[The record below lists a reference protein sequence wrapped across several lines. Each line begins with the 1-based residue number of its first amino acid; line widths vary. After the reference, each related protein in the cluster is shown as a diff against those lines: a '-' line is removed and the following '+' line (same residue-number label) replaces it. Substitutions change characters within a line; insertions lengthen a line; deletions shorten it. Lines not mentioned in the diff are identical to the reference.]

1 MAMNETN
8 EQQIINDQQIEYEGK
23 DLRQYLAIFWHWLW
37 LILLITISA
46 GVVSFFISLQ
56 MTAYYESS
64 TTLLVN
70 QAPAT
75 QATDYSSV
83 LMSKQLTSTYS
94 EMITTD
100 TVLKAV
106 ITQLGLTIP
115 LDDLREM
122 ISITPKTDTALIII
136 TVETTDPYLSANIAN
151 TISTVFASQIQ
162 DIQTQRFSQ
171 SIDTLNQQ
179 LADIET
185 QRTALETQASQTV
198 DPIEKA
204 RLDDKI
210 TQYNELYTTLM
221 QSLQEVQLSE
231 AQSVSSVVQ
240 VEPASPNL
248 TAVKP
253 KITQNMILAAMI
265 SFLLTV
271 MVIFIRE
278 ALDDTIKTPD
288 EIGQKFNLPVLGVI
302 NRYDA
307 KKGVLITVSEP
318 RSPTA
323 EAYRTLRTNVSY
335 TSVDKPLHTV
345 MITSTESGEGKTTT
359 ISNLGVVLAQN
370 GYKVTIVD
378 CDLRHPK
385 LHTYFGLPN
394 RAGLSTLFAHPNEIP
409 NGAQQATMVKNLNLL
424 TTGQLPPNP
433 AELLGSKKMQSILLS
448 MCQKNDLVL
457 VDVPPVL
464 AVTDAAVLAPSI
476 DGVILVVRPGKTRTI
491 ALRATI
497 TQLRQ
502 VNATL
507 LGVVINDMDMRGRL
521 YSHQYKYYRDYTAYQ
536 NYYTSTTSKK
546 STPAPHKKK

>member
-1 MAMNETN
+1 M
-8 EQQIINDQQIEYEGK
+8 DYESK
-23 DLRQYLAIFWHWLW
+23 DLRQYLSILWHWLW

-46 GVVSFFISLQ
+46 GVISFFISLQ
-56 MTAYYESS
+56 MTAYYQSS
-64 TTLLVN
+64 TTVLVN

-75 QATDYSSV
+75 QMTDYSSV

-94 EMITTD
+94 GMMTTD
-100 TVLKAV
+100 TVLSEV
-106 ITQLGLTIP
+106 VSQLGLIVD

-122 ISITPKTDTALIII
+122 ITITPKTDTALIII
-136 TVETTDPYLSANIAN
+136 SVETIDPYLSANIAN
-151 TISTVFASQIQ
+151 TISTVFAKQIQ

-171 SIDTLNQQ
+171 SKETINQQ
-179 LADIET
+179 LADIDT
-185 QRTALETQASQTV
+185 QRTALETQISQSS
-198 DPIEKA
+198 DELEKA

-210 TQYNELYTTLM
+210 TQYNDLYATLL
-221 QSLQEVQLSE
+221 QSLEEVQLSE

-248 TAVKP
+248 TPVKP
-253 KITQNMILAAMI
+253 KLAQNVILAAMI
-265 SFLLTV
+265 GFLLTI
-271 MVIFIRE
+271 MIIFMRE
-278 ALDDTIKTPD
+278 ALDDTIKTPE

-302 NRYDA
+302 NRYDSR
-307 KKGVLITVSEP
+307 KGVLITVLEP

-335 TSVDKPLHTV
+335 TSVDKPLHTL

-359 ISNLGVVLAQN
+359 ICNLGVVLAQN
-370 GYKVTIVD
+370 GYNITIAD

-394 RAGLSTLFAHPNEIP
+394 RAGLSTLFAHQTEIP
-409 NGAQQATMVKNLNLL
+409 NGAQQITMVKNLNLL

-433 AELLGSKKMQSILLS
+433 AELLGSKKMQSILS
-448 MCQKNDLVL
+448 AMCQKSDLVL

-491 ALRATI
+491 ALRQTI

-502 VNATL
+502 VNATI

-521 YSHQYKYYRDYTAYQ
+521 YSRQYKYYRDYTAYQ
-536 NYYTSTTSKK
+536 SYYPGSNSKK
-546 STPAPHKKK
+546 SSSPRHDK